1 MEGPGGTQQ
10 GAGDWLQLCLK
21 SCLKPQ
27 AGRAGRKLFLPGDI
41 AVLRPGTGQ
50 PLPSCVYLTPQAKG
64 VGSAGVFSFLSSFFF
79 FCLSCSFGV
88 LWAIRACPLLKGL
101 GHRVLGTTWTGC
113 ENEEEESGITPDPHP
128 PPLA

>member
-79 FCLSCSFGV
+79 FLSVVFLWCVVGYKGV
-88 LWAIRACPLLKGL
+88 PTPKG
-101 GHRVLGTTWTGC
+101 TWSQG
-113 ENEEEESGITPDPHP
+113 SGNNLDW
-128 PPLA
+128 L